1 MQNPAIENAG
11 MQKPDEAKP
20 PAASPSA
27 PEPETP
33 MRENFFREAKV
44 HYDAAIT
51 ADIGFVERLVW
62 FWSNH
67 FCVNADATVMAAAY
81 EREAIRPHVLG
92 RFADLLLA
100 AEGHPAML
108 IYLDNASSVG
118 PNSVAGINRNRGIK
132 ENLGREIL
140 ELHTLGVR
148 SGYRQDDVVSLARR
162 SPAGRFT
169 RPRTIRTMVASSCT
183 IRACT
188 SQAPRPCSVKP
199 IATPGLSRAE
209 RCLPISPA
217 IRRQPGMLPPSWRG
231 ILSPTSRRPR

>member
-1 MQNPAIENAG
+1 
-11 MQKPDEAKP
+11 
-20 PAASPSA
+20 
-27 PEPETP
+27 

-67 FCVNADATVMAAAY
+67 FCVNADVTVMAGAY

-100 AEGHPAML
+100 AESHPAML
-108 IYLDNASSVG
+108 VYLDNASSIG
-118 PNSVAGINRNRGIK
+118 PNSVAGINRNRGIN

-148 SGYRQDDVVSLARR
+148 GGYHQDDVVSLAKAITGWTIY
-162 SPAGRFT
+162 P
-169 RPRTIRTMVASSCT
+169 PPTIRTMAASSCT

-188 SQAPRPCSVKP
+188 SRVPRPCSARP
-199 IATPGLSRAE
+199 MATPGWSRVV
-209 RCLPISPA
+209 RCSLISPG
-217 IRRQPGMLPPSWRG
+217 IRRRPSMWRPSWRG
-231 ILSPTSRRPR
+231 ISSPTIRRLH